1 MGGRQSQRSFF
12 FWDPDIPL
20 GPDGRGRRKRRGEEL
35 CQRFALELRLTK
47 APRHLNL
54 ETRLFRRFSKL
65 MPSISVSPS
74 WSTLFVRLRRMKKWG
89 PKQFLF
95 ITALRFHLCLSIVD
109 WELKT
114 YALWSETS
122 PEWEKNPFTSQM
134 KPFGI
139 LLLLKHGYTYFCHL
153 LIQLV
158 QIFEY
163 SGPRFKQTRF
173 LWIFSYLKQVHLS
186 NLIFYKNIALIGDK
200 IFLSRSF

>member
-74 WSTLFVRLRRMKKWG
+74 WSILFVRLRRMKKWG

-114 YALWSETS
+114 YAYHCTMVWNEPRMRKKSFH
-122 PEWEKNPFTSQM
+122 FTNEA
-134 KPFGI
+134 I
-139 LLLLKHGYTYFCHL
+139 WY
-153 LIQLV
+153 LIASKV
-158 QIFEY
+158 
-163 SGPRFKQTRF
+163 
-173 LWIFSYLKQVHLS
+173 WIYL
-186 NLIFYKNIALIGDK
+186 
-200 IFLSRSF
+200 FLSFTYTISANIWIQWAPL